1 MQVYWVTDP
10 AIQKKS
16 PVSLRKTCDNGV
28 IKKMIVKSI
37 LGFAVLYDGEEEQ
50 KELTTREKYDVSGIP
65 HFILIDKDGKVSN
78 IWIGYSLDVEEL
90 ITAAIEKQIV

>member
-1 MQVYWVTDP
+1 
-10 AIQKKS
+10 
-16 PVSLRKTCDNGV
+16 
-28 IKKMIVKSI
+28 MIVKSI

-65 HFILIDKDGKVSN
+65 HFILIDKDGKDSN